1 MIVRAL
7 FVLTGI
13 GLLTGCVSASGKSAT
28 LACLGEPDRVTVTTQ
43 GAKLALRPGSTPL
56 LQRVAAVPGEGGVV
70 LSCKPSHGGLKRCV
84 VLFED
89 VPDRGYGAAA
99 KAYVSRVVY
108 PADEDSRSVEVR
120 VQFAP
125 RAADARSCS

>member
-7 FVLTGI
+7 FALTAA
-13 GLLTGCVSASGKSAT
+13 GLLTGCVAAAKNSPA

-56 LQRVAAVPGEGGVV
+56 LQRVANVSGEGGVV
-70 LSCKPSHGGLKRCV
+70 LSCKPARGGLKGCQ

-89 VPDRGYGAAA
+89 VPGKGYGAAA

-108 PADEDSRSVEVR
+108 PSDEDSRSVEVR
-120 VQFAP
+120 VRFSGRP
-125 RAADARSCS
+125 SSSCS